1 MYATTYGGAAAA
13 RARFVDD
20 ALSTATPAQLL
31 TRLYDRL
38 VLDLLRGEQAL
49 RAGERAAAN
58 AQLQHAQDIVA
69 ELLSSLDTSAWE
81 GGPGLASLYAYLL
94 TELVA
99 ANVAGDAERVAACR
113 GHVEPLRDAWHEA
126 ARLAVPTSAVA
137 VGQVL

>member
-1 MYATTYGGAAAA
+1 MYATTYGATAA

-38 VLDLLRGEQAL
+38 VLDLLRAEQAL
-49 RAGERAAAN
+49 RAGERGPAN
-58 AQLQHAQDIVA
+58 TQLQHAQDIVA

-81 GGPGLASLYAYLL
+81 GGPGLASLYSYLL
-94 TELVA
+94 TELVG
-99 ANVAGDAERVAACR
+99 ANVEGDADRVAACR

-126 ARLAVPTSAVA
+126 ARLAASTTAVA

>member
-1 MYATTYGGAAAA
+1 MYATTYGANAA

-38 VLDLLRGEQAL
+38 VLDLLRAEQAL
-49 RAGERAAAN
+49 RAGERGPAN
-58 AQLQHAQDIVA
+58 TQLQHAQAIVA

-81 GGPGLASLYAYLL
+81 GGPGLASLYSYLL
-94 TELVA
+94 TELVG
-99 ANVAGDAERVAACR
+99 ANVEGDADRVAACR

-126 ARLAVPTSAVA
+126 ARLAASTTAVA